1 MIRLLLASGLLAA
14 ALVSATTAEAA
25 PGREIVFALDVQAR
39 WVRVVADRDCT
50 ATAWLTY
57 R

>member
-1 MIRLLLASGLLAA
+1 MIRLLLSSGLLVA
-14 ALVSATTAEAA
+14 ALGSATTAEVA
-25 PGREIVFALDVQAR
+25 PGREIVFPPDVQAR

>member
-1 MIRLLLASGLLAA
+1 MIRLLLASGLLVAA
-14 ALVSATTAEAA
+14 AEAA
-25 PGREIVFALDVQAR
+25 PGREIVFAPDVQAR

>member
-1 MIRLLLASGLLAA
+1 MIRLLLSSGLLVA
-14 ALVSATTAEAA
+14 ALGAATAAEVA
-25 PGREIVFALDVQAR
+25 PGREIVFAPDVQAR